1 MLKYRLISGITMV
14 LALILAAI
22 YLPPLGAWLLLM
34 VISTLAQWEFYAM
47 MNMAG
52 IPVFRMVG
60 ILCGGAMITATF
72 CTIGPSAEEVAR
84 AYRWE
89 QLVMIGTLIAVFL
102 RQFPQK
108 FNDKPIATIGC
119 TLLGIWYV
127 PFLFNFF
134 TRLVFVWDSAG
145 GSPNHISET
154 ARVLVF
160 YLVLAVKMT
169 DVGAYTTGR
178 LFGKHK
184 LIPRISPNKTVE
196 GFFGGILFAVIAS
209 CIFAWAFDY
218 RMGVISFPMMHA
230 VILGIV
236 LALSGTAGDLFE
248 SLIKR
253 ASGAKDSGAALPGM
267 GGLLDVLDSL
277 LFGAP
282 VLYVYARLVLV

>member
-1 MLKYRLISGITMV
+1 MV
-14 LALILAAI
+14 LALMVVAM
-22 YLPPLGAWLLLM
+22 YLPPLGAWFLLM
-34 VISTLAQWEFYAM
+34 ILSTLAQWEFYSM

-52 IPVFRMVG
+52 IPIFRMVG

-72 CTIGPSAEEVAR
+72 CTIGPSAGEIAR

-89 QLVMIGTLIAVFL
+89 QFVMIATLIAVFL

-108 FNDKPIATIGC
+108 SNDKPLETIAC

-145 GSPNHISET
+145 GSPGHISET
-154 ARVLVF
+154 ARMLLF

-169 DVGAYTTGR
+169 DTGAYTVGR
-178 LFGKHK
+178 LIGKHK

-196 GFFGGILFAVIAS
+196 GFFGGILFAVVAS
-209 CIFAWAFDY
+209 CVFAWAAHFHL
-218 RMGVISFPMMHA
+218 GIIAFPMVHA
-230 VILGIV
+230 VILGAL

-253 ASGAKDSGAALPGM
+253 AVGAKDSGNALPGM

-277 LFGAP
+277 LFGTP
-282 VLYVYARLVLV
+282 VLYVYARLVLA